1 MNDFVT
7 ALGLVLVI
15 EGVLYALM
23 PGGMKNMMRS
33 ALETS
38 DQTLRV
44 AGVVVAVVGLIF
56 VWIIRG

>member
-15 EGVLYALM
+15 EGVLYAVL
-23 PGGMKNMMRS
+23 PGGMKTIMRG

-38 DQTLRV
+38 DQTLRMT
-44 AGVVVAVVGLIF
+44 GLVVAAIGLII